1 MTPFLLRIFNLLILI
16 GVICMFSLGRE
27 SFLICLDDKHQIKC
41 GEAGFPVAAAERGQT
56 VFTSTQIITFS

>member
-1 MTPFLLRIFNLLILI
+1 
-16 GVICMFSLGRE
+16 MFSLGRE